1 MARLRDVQT
10 VHIIVGVRLI
20 QIAHEPLYPLHL
32 AKHCLIAFANR
43 NFCC

>member
-10 VHIIVGVRLI
+10 VHIISVHLI
-20 QIAHEPLYPLHL
+20 QIAHEPLCLLHL
-32 AKHCLIAFANR
+32 AKHCLIAFTNR